1 MMLTVQLIRHGKTKE
16 NLKKRF
22 AGGKTDSSLCE
33 QGIAE
38 IKQFSKDNIYEN
50 CELLFSSPMKRCL
63 ETANLIFP
71 DYKIQTIEDFR
82 ELNFGLFENKN
93 HAELDGNPL
102 YQKWLDSG
110 GKGEIPQGE
119 SFQNFVQRSFKGFK
133 DMITL
138 STRNSV
144 SAVVHGG
151 TIMAILSAL
160 NGGDY
165 YEYMCS
171 NGHGFIFEV
180 SSETMKISNLRKV

>member
-16 NLKKRF
+16 NLEKRF

-38 IKQFSKDNIYEN
+38 IKQFSKDNVYEN

-71 DYKIQTIEDFR
+71 DSNIQTIEDFR

-119 SFQNFVQRSFKGFK
+119 NFQSFVQRSLKGFK
-133 DMITL
+133 DMI
-138 STRNSV
+138 SFSRENSV

-151 TIMAILSAL
+151 TIMAILYAL

-171 NGHGFIFEV
+171 NGHGYIFEV
-180 SSETMKISNLRKV
+180 SSETMKISGLKKI

>member
-1 MMLTVQLIRHGKTKE
+1 MIKKVQLIRHGKTKE
-16 NLKKRF
+16 NLEKRF
-22 AGGKTDSSLCE
+22 AGGKTDSFLCV
-33 QGIAE
+33 QGIVE
-38 IKQFSKDNIYEN
+38 IKQFAEDNIYEN

-71 DYKIQTIEDFR
+71 DSDIQTIEDFR

-171 NGHGFIFEV
+171 NGHGYIFEV
-180 SSETMKISNLRKV
+180 SSETMEISNLRKV